1 MELPAII
8 EAVVPIPLPNL
19 RRLERMPPL
28 PEWLASRVASMKDE
42 TQPDAAGKWRTVPT
56 MPTNLI
62 LSAAQRETIERHV
75 AELTTMCERTPANHD
90 EAEAETLVILTK
102 MMMVLPTQRQNEASA
117 EARGE
122 AFMMALD
129 DVPSWAVAAAV
140 RRWYRGDAG
149 ENERGE
155 KYDCH
160 WCPSP
165 ADLRDV
171 ALTEHWRVKGRA
183 MTLTKMLA
191 AESLIE
197 YSDEHCA
204 AMRARVS
211 QLMSVK
217 PA

>member
-1 MELPAII
+1 MELPATIDAI
-8 EAVVPIPLPNL
+8 ERIQLPDL
-19 RRLERMPPL
+19 RRLERMPSL
-28 PEWLASRVASMKDE
+28 PAWVASRVASMKDE
-42 TQPDAAGKWRTVPT
+42 TQSDATGKWRTVPT
-56 MPTNLI
+56 IPANSI
-62 LSAAQRETIERHV
+62 LSAAEREAIERHV
-75 AELTTMCERTPANHD
+75 AELGMMCERTPLNQD
-90 EAEAETLVILTK
+90 EAEAETLLIVTK
-102 MMMVLPTQRQNEASA
+102 MMMVLPAQRQNEASA

-140 RRWYRGDAG
+140 RRWYRGHGG

-160 WCPSP
+160 WCPAP

-171 ALTEHWRVKGRA
+171 AMTEQWRVRGRA
-183 MTLTKMLA
+183 MTLTKLLA
-191 AESLIE
+191 AEPLIE

-204 AMRARVS
+204 AMWARLS
-211 QLMSVK
+211 QLICVK